1 MIRDFQ
7 VSDTE
12 QVMQLWLCGNIDAHP
27 FVPTAYWR
35 SQFRGVQEAL
45 SQATIFVCERDGKLV
60 GFLGL
65 MDEYIAGM
73 FVEKTHRSTGIGAQ
87 LLTHAKQTH
96 AALSLSVYQQN
107 TRAIAFYRREGFSI
121 LSQGVDEDTGEK
133 DYTMVWN
140 P

>member
-27 FVPTAYWR
+27 FVPAEYWQ
-35 SQFRGVQEAL
+35 SQFHNVQEAL
-45 SQATIFVCERDGKLV
+45 SQATIFVCDRDGKLV
-60 GFLGL
+60 GFIGL
-65 MDEYIAGM
+65 MDEYIAGI
-73 FVEKTHRSTGIGAQ
+73 FVDKHHRCTGIGAQ
-87 LLTHAKQTH
+87 LLNHAKQTH
-96 AALSLSVYQQN
+96 SALSLSVYQQN

-121 LSQGVDEDTGEK
+121 LSQGVDEETGKK
-133 DYTMVWN
+133 DYTMVWS